1 MPRYKLTVEYDGTG
15 LVGWQR
21 QDNGPSVQA
30 ALEDACAILAGGPV
44 AVQGAGRTDAGV
56 HALGQV
62 AHVDLDRDMAPGQL
76 ALALNFHLRPAAVA
90 VLAAEPVAAGFHARF
105 GAIRRSY
112 LYRIV
117 NRRAPLTL
125 DEGRAWRVGRPL
137 DVHSMEA
144 AAALLVGRHDFSSFR
159 AAACQADSALRTLD
173 RLDVAAVDGEVRIVA
188 EARSFLH
195 SQVRFMVGTLVAIG
209 GGRWPAAEAGRI
221 LAARDRRRAGP
232 VAPPHGL
239 YLARVDYP
247 EPPGPESSS
256 AMPSATPSSTAFQTT
271 SSTTSASAC
280 TGAQPSPARTTR

>member
-62 AHVDLDRDMAPGQL
+62 AHVDLDREMAPGQL

-90 VLAAEPVAAGFHARF
+90 VLAAEPVHAGFHARF

-137 DVHSMEA
+137 DVAAMAA

-159 AAACQADSALRTLD
+159 AAACQADGALRTLD
-173 RLDVAAVDGEVRIVA
+173 RLDVAAVGGEVRIVA

-209 GGRWPAAEAGRI
+209 EGRWPAAEAGRI
-221 LAARDRRRAGP
+221 LAARDRSRAGP

-247 EPPGPESSS
+247 ESAP

-271 SSTTSASAC
+271 SSTTSASA
-280 TGAQPSPARTTR
+280 